1 MTKNSNRDEFTPAT
15 KRAIERQAFSH
26 CSNPACRRLTRANTS
41 DGTGEINIG
50 QAAHI
55 CAAAP
60 GGPRYD
66 AAMTSEQRRSADNGI
81 WLCDD
86 HARAVDSKDST
97 FTPELLRD
105 WKRQTKQDSW
115 LSVMHNIPFGPE
127 MQTLSPDAMRDR
139 VRATAAT
146 DLAVFR
152 NTAKWA
158 STDIALTLTIDG
170 LEEPLSTH
178 SLAKAVTTF
187 DDLVLVAAPGMGK
200 TTTLFQVAEG
210 VLETGTGSPLVVL
223 LGEWATGVETL
234 LDSILHRAAFAAVS
248 ATDLWAVASKPGV
261 VLLLD
266 GWNELDGAARERA
279 RVQITRLQAEL
290 PELGM
295 MISTRRQALDV
306 PFKGTRVDLLPL
318 GDEQQMAIAR
328 AMRGDAG
335 GALVDQAWRTSGVR
349 DLVTIPLYLTALLSL
364 PSGAPFPTTKEKVL
378 GHFVAAQ
385 EHDPARAAA
394 LHAQASGL
402 QQDYLRDLAVFATAT
417 TNTAISDRNAR
428 KVVNQT
434 AQALV
439 ADGQIAPASVLADAL
454 LNTLVSHHVLMRSSD
469 VAGYA
474 FQHQQFQEWY
484 ASQEV
489 EELMLHSVADQAA
502 QRRLQSDVLNQRQWT
517 EAVLFAVERIARG
530 TAEHKSS
537 CAAAILNAF
546 DVDPMLAA
554 EMIFRA
560 TDDVWAS
567 VSARIMELVRRWH
580 APGTL
585 DRAVR
590 FMITSGRPEF
600 AEQVWPLLAH
610 PNNQIH
616 LAALRTASPFRP
628 SVLGTDAAE
637 RIAALQPDIR
647 KDVLHEVASS
657 SGMDGL
663 DMATLI
669 AKKDTDAEVRA
680 IVVEALSFRRA
691 DRHIANLLQDGDNAT
706 FDLLALRGH
715 IDDLADAG
723 IQEKLAAARARKKV
737 VERTAPE
744 RLREILKSKD
754 VPEFLVEVTE
764 LIATMSFDSKDTHTQ
779 HLLYEVRQRWPQAIA
794 DGLLRRVR
802 DGRELF
808 SGAADILAAA
818 PLALED
824 DELLNVALQDSKR
837 FDDRANA
844 AASVLGPKAV
854 GVLIDSCIAARKS
867 LRDAEGRR
875 DEASSDRYNTLSL
888 RLGRTPGASLVAAVQ
903 ARAAAASAE
912 EIRELG
918 DLLSRDA
925 TADDGRA
932 RPFDEASRSAIVTLA
947 LQWGERLLVD
957 ERATRWQKAIV
968 ARISSHVPS
977 VVLLPVLKRLLDEN
991 LARYRAFRAAAEASN
1006 WRDRSAVQE
1015 VRNPNMH
1022 EYQRAFT
1029 ATPAPETDAMMMGY
1043 LTDEHFGESA
1053 ARVLAAHWFATHEPQ
1068 DDRRFTSGIDFSL
1081 VALRRGALAKDPT
1094 QNCLEADAI
1103 FAASE
1108 QLLSSHP
1115 SADKTKL
1122 AVTLGIIGAR
1132 LPHGQRDETIDR
1144 LFTVAGRQARA
1155 SLLLSRVLSGYSI
1168 DIALIKDGV
1177 ADTYEAAKKETWILH
1192 DSNAYQLRE
1201 WLRLLPFSTPIS
1213 EVPAVMRGLPDA
1225 QRNPHFLE
1233 EVVRGLGNTPDNGAE
1248 AVLFQLAVDNPAYY
1262 ADHQWQSSC
1271 MRLGTASAAQRLIE
1285 LTVNAS
1291 LGANSQ
1297 DAWGWRRQI
1306 ASLVSEHP
1314 TVRAYA
1320 HELLRHG
1327 PSTLGLTGLAL
1338 ALSEAPS
1345 AEDLLQLVEY
1355 EMKTG
1360 QRILSWHSI
1369 RAAATEEV
1377 PSPDWK
1383 GAYTIVPVSVSAVR
1397 RRLLALTTSGDAN
1410 DPAARC
1416 LNAIDKIRDEY
1427 GAPEAEPR
1435 HPDWHSGRPWP
1446 IMVPDAE
1453 PVF

>member
-1 MTKNSNRDEFTPAT
+1 MTKNNNRDEFTPAT

-26 CSNPACRRLTRANTS
+26 CSNPACRRLTRASTS
-41 DGTGEINIG
+41 DGIGEINIG

-66 AAMTSEQRRSADNGI
+66 STMTSEQRRAADNGI

-105 WKRQTKQDSW
+105 WKRQTKHDSW
-115 LSVMHNIPFGPE
+115 LSVMHNIPFGPGME
-127 MQTLSPDAMRDR
+127 AFLPDALRDR
-139 VRATAAT
+139 VRAAAAA
-146 DLAVFR
+146 DLVVFR
-152 NTAKWA
+152 NTTKWP
-158 STDIALTLTIDG
+158 STDVALTLTIDG
-170 LEEPLSTH
+170 LEEPLNTH
-178 SLAKAVTTF
+178 TLAKAVSTF
-187 DDLVLVAAPGMGK
+187 DDLVLVAGPGMGK

-234 LDSILHRAAFAAVS
+234 LDSILNRAAFAAVS
-248 ATDLWAVASKPGV
+248 ATDLRTVASKPGV

-295 MISTRRQALDV
+295 VISTRRQALDV

-318 GDEQQMAIAR
+318 GDDQQIAIAC

-335 GALVDQAWRTSGVR
+335 GALVDQAWRTPGVR

-364 PSGAPFPTTKEKVL
+364 PSGAPFPTTKEEVL
-378 GHFVAAQ
+378 RHFVAAQ
-385 EHDPARAAA
+385 EHDPGRAAA
-394 LHAQASGL
+394 LHAQALGL
-402 QQDYLRDLAVFATAT
+402 QQHYLRELAVFATAT
-417 TNTAISDRNAR
+417 INTAISDSNAR
-428 KVVNQT
+428 KVINRMT
-434 AQALV
+434 QALV
-439 ADGQIAPASVLADAL
+439 TDSQIASATVLADAL
-454 LNTLVSHHVLMRSSD
+454 LNTLVSHHVLTRSSD

-489 EELMLHSVADQAA
+489 EELMLNSVTDQAA

-517 EAVLFAVERIARG
+517 EAILFAVERTARG

-546 DVDPMLAA
+546 DVDPTLAA

-590 FMITSGRPEF
+590 FMIASGRPEF
-600 AEQVWPLLAH
+600 TEQVWPLLTH
-610 PNNQIH
+610 PSDQIH
-616 LAALRTASPFRP
+616 LAALRTANPFRP

-637 RIAALQPDIR
+637 RIAALPPNIR
-647 KDVLHEVASS
+647 MGVLHEVASNS
-657 SGMDGL
+657 SMDGL
-663 DMATLI
+663 DMATSI

-680 IVVEALSFRRA
+680 AVVEALSLRRA
-691 DRHIANLLQDGDNAT
+691 DRHIADLLQGADDVT

-715 IDDLADAG
+715 IDDLTDVR
-723 IQEKLAAARARKKV
+723 IQERLADARARKKV
-737 VERTAPE
+737 AERTAPE
-744 RLREILKSKD
+744 RLREILRSKD
-754 VPEFLVEVTE
+754 EPEFVVEVME
-764 LIATMSFDSKDTHTQ
+764 LIATMDFDQKDTHTT
-779 HLLYEVRQRWPQAIA
+779 HLLHEVRQRLPQAVA
-794 DGLLRRVR
+794 DGLVRRVR

-808 SGAADILAAA
+808 YGAADILAAA
-818 PLALED
+818 HFSLED
-824 DELLNVALQDSKR
+824 SELLDVALRDSKH
-837 FDDRANA
+837 FDERGNA

-867 LRDAEGRR
+867 LRDAEGRL
-875 DEASSDRYNTLSL
+875 DEAASDRYNTLSL
-888 RLGRTPGASLVAAVQ
+888 RLGRTPGASLVVAVQ

-912 EIRELG
+912 EIHELG
-918 DLLSRDA
+918 NLLSRDVA
-925 TADDGRA
+925 ADDDRA
-932 RPFDEASRSAIVTLA
+932 RPFEDASRSAIVELA

-957 ERATRWQKAIV
+957 ERATRWQKTIV

-977 VVLLPVLKRLLDEN
+977 VVLLPVLKRLLDDN
-991 LARYRAFRAAAEASN
+991 LTRYRAFRAAAEASS

-1015 VRNPNMH
+1015 AQNPNMH
-1022 EYQRAFT
+1022 EYQRAFMT
-1029 ATPAPETDAMMMGY
+1029 IRAPETDAMMMEY
-1043 LTDEHFGESA
+1043 LTDEYFGESA
-1053 ARVLAAHWFATHEPQ
+1053 ARVLAAHWFAIHEPPN
-1068 DDRRFTSGIDFSL
+1068 DTRFTSGIDFSL
-1081 VALRRGALAKDPT
+1081 VASRREALAKHPE
-1094 QNCLEADAI
+1094 QNCPEADAI

-1108 QLLSSHP
+1108 QLLSSYP
-1115 SADKTKL
+1115 SPDQTKL

-1132 LPHGQRDETIDR
+1132 LPHGQRDETINR
-1144 LFTVAGRQARA
+1144 LFTVASRQARA

-1168 DIALIKDGV
+1168 DIALITEGV
-1177 ADTYEAAKKETWILH
+1177 AATYEAAKKETWILH
-1192 DSNAYQLRE
+1192 ESNAYQLRE
-1201 WLRLLPFSTPIS
+1201 WLRLLPFSTPLS
-1213 EVPAVMRGLPDA
+1213 RVPAVIRGLPAA

-1233 EVVRGLGNTPDNGAE
+1233 EVVRGLGSTPEDGAE
-1248 AVLFQLAVDNPAYY
+1248 AVLFQLAADNPTYY
-1262 ADHQWQSSC
+1262 TDHQWRSSC
-1271 MRLGTASAAQRLIE
+1271 ILLGSASAAHRLIE
-1285 LTVNAS
+1285 LLMGSS
-1291 LGANSQ
+1291 LGAKGQ

-1306 ASLVSEHP
+1306 ASLVSDHP

-1320 HELLRHG
+1320 HALLRDG
-1327 PSTLGLTGLAL
+1327 PINPGLTALAL

-1345 AEDLLQLVEY
+1345 AEDLLLLVEC
-1355 EMKTG
+1355 EIKTR
-1360 QRILSWHSI
+1360 QRILDWHAI
-1369 RAAATEEV
+1369 RAAVTEEV

-1383 GAYTIVPVSVSAVR
+1383 GAYTIVPVSVSEVR

-1410 DPAARC
+1410 DSAARC

-1435 HPDWHSGRPWP
+1435 HPDWPSGRPWP
-1446 IMVPDAE
+1446 IMVPNDEFA
-1453 PVF
+1453 F